1 MTPKGMLSENDIAA
15 LKYSR
20 KVWETILPRIKEQQK
35 ETRIKDISKVRRFVR
50 DIAFASFVNGCTHMA
65 FDLASF
71 SIKNMADDTKKLI
84 DTIEG
89 KEIAEIVQHDDS
101 FQKFMRDQARNY
113 SNTAADV
120 DIESAYYAGAM
131 AAYDVFKVAIADE
144 AEDAEGCD

>member
-35 ETRIKDISKVRRFVR
+35 ETGIKDISKGRRFVR
-50 DIAFASFVNGCTHMA
+50 DIAYASFVNGCTHMA
-65 FDLASF
+65 FD
-71 SIKNMADDTKKLI
+71 MAALSMRDLTESMKQFD
-84 DTIEG
+84 EVMRG
-89 KEIAEIVQHDDS
+89 KEVTEIVEHDDY

-144 AEDAEGCD
+144 ADDTEGCD

>member
-15 LKYSR
+15 LKYAR

-35 ETRIKDISKVRRFVR
+35 ETGIKDISKVRRFVR
-50 DIAFASFVNGCTHMA
+50 DVTFASFVNGCIHKA
-65 FDLASF
+65 FDLAAF
-71 SIKNMADDTKKLI
+71 SMRNLTESMKQFN

-113 SNTAADV
+113 SNTADNV

-131 AAYDVFKVAIADE
+131 AAYDVFKVA
-144 AEDAEGCD
+144 AEYEPEQE

>member
-35 ETRIKDISKVRRFVR
+35 ETGIKDISKVRRFVR
-50 DIAFASFVNGCTHMA
+50 DIAYASFVNGCTHMT
-65 FDLASF
+65 FDMAASTMRDLTESMKQF
-71 SIKNMADDTKKLI
+71 DEVMR
-84 DTIEG
+84 G
-89 KEIAEIVQHDDS
+89 KEVTEIVEHDDY

-113 SNTAADV
+113 SNTADNV

-131 AAYDVFKVAIADE
+131 AAYDVFKVAIAEE